1 MNTLKKYISL
11 LTCVLAGYS
20 VFAQNFTVSGY
31 VKDSASSEAIVGAT
45 IYEATTNTAVISNE
59 YGFFSLH
66 LKQGAYTLECS
77 SLGAKT
83 VTQDIQ
89 VSGNMRI
96 IFRLPSE
103 SYNIDSVVV
112 HARQH
117 TSDVVTKR
125 LTAKQIELT
134 PSTFGVPD
142 VIKVVQTMPGIKA
155 IGDGTTG
162 MYVRGGNRDQN
173 MIRIDEANI
182 YNVSHMFGY
191 ISSFNPDMLNEV
203 CFYNSYFSPEY
214 GGRISSVLDA
224 QMKEGN
230 LNSFSGSAL
239 LGVLTANAT
248 VEGPIKK
255 DVASFFVAGRRSL
268 LDIVY
273 NNFDDGGLDGNMPTF
288 YDVNAK
294 VNCKINDKNR
304 MFLSSYISSD
314 YQKFPPLFESDA
326 LNVSGTARWI
336 NELRP
341 KLFLNTAFVASKYSN
356 ETTFPDSTDRIWRI
370 GLNDYTVKT
379 KLNWYISNNQKVL
392 IGLQSSV
399 FHLTP
404 GNTGDA
410 ATSISDMQLFE
421 PSLFV
426 NHTISV
432 NNWTFMYGLRITQYH
447 NFGEATW
454 YTIDNGLAIAENKE
468 SSGIW
473 NSYTCIEPRIHIAKK
488 IKDSEFSAS
497 FTRTSQS
504 MQALSNTKLN
514 YSPSETWFCSSPNL
528 KPMEAENV
536 SIGYTLK
543 KKKIGLLAEA
553 YYRNIHNQ
561 IDYID
566 NAYLLA
572 NPYVE
577 SQVKAGKAHAYG
589 FEISVNGE
597 MKRTQFSASYSYA
610 RVVYDIPEI
619 LDEPYRAPYDMP
631 HDIKLQMT
639 HRILERWS
647 FNALWVFA
655 SGRPGTFAYG
665 YYVYEGTGIT
675 HEQRIPIYNKRNSD
689 TYPVYHRLDISLQ
702 YNGKPHKHYEQSF
715 SMGLFNVYAKKN
727 VVYYDFTGLNN
738 NPNVELDDQNY
749 LIAAYYFRACVPN
762 FTYRV
767 SFK

>member
-1 MNTLKKYISL
+1 MKTLKIYVSL
-11 LTCVLAGYS
+11 LTCIVAGFS

-31 VKDSASSEAIVGAT
+31 VKDSASSETIVGAT
-45 IYEATTNTAVISNE
+45 IYEGTTNTAVISNE

-83 VTQDIQ
+83 VRQDIQ
-89 VSGNMRI
+89 VSGNTRI
-96 IFRLPSE
+96 NFRLPSE

-182 YNVSHMFGY
+182 YNVSHMYGY

-203 CFYNSYFSPEY
+203 QFYNSYFSPEY

-230 LNSFSGSAL
+230 MNSFAGSAL

-255 DVASFFVAGRRSL
+255 DVASFFVAGRHSI
-268 LDIVY
+268 LDLIVY
-273 NNFDDGGLDGNMPTF
+273 NVDNGRGLDENIPTF
-288 YDVNAK
+288 YDMNAK
-294 VNCKINDKNR
+294 VNCNINDKNR
-304 MFLSSYISSD
+304 IFLSSYVSSD
-314 YQKFPPLFESDA
+314 KQKFPTLFKNDA

-336 NELRP
+336 SELRP
-341 KLFLNTAFVASKYSN
+341 KLFLNTSFVASKYSN
-356 ETTFPDSTDRIWRI
+356 ETTLPDSINRTWLF
-370 GLNDYTVKT
+370 GVNEYTVKS

-392 IGLQSSV
+392 VGMQSSV

-421 PSLFV
+421 PSLFA

-528 KPMEAENV
+528 KPMEAENF

-543 KKKIGLLAEA
+543 KKNIGLLAEA

-566 NAYLLA
+566 NANLRA
-572 NPYVE
+572 NPYAE

-597 MKRTQFSASYSYA
+597 MKRTQFSASYSFA
-610 RVVYDIPEI
+610 RVMYNIPEI

-631 HDIKLQMT
+631 HDIKLQVT
-639 HRILERWS
+639 QRIKERWS
-647 FNALWVFA
+647 FSALWMFT

-665 YYVYEGTGIT
+665 YYIYNDKFT
-675 HEQRIPIYNKRNSD
+675 HTKIPLYNKRNSD
-689 TYPVYHRLDISLQ
+689 TYPVYHRLDLALR

-715 SMGLFNVYAKKN
+715 SMGIFNAYAKKN
-727 VVYYDFTGLNN
+727 VQFYDFTSYGAETL
-738 NPNVELDDQNY
+738 VDQT
-749 LIAAYYFRACVPN
+749 IPAYYFRACVPN
-762 FTYRV
+762 FTYKV

>member
-1 MNTLKKYISL
+1 MKTFYKYIL
-11 LTCVLAGYS
+11 LLSCNLVGVS

-66 LKQGAYTLECS
+66 LSQGAYTLECS

-83 VTQDIQ
+83 QTQDIQ
-89 VSGNMRI
+89 VSGNTRI
-96 IFRLPSE
+96 IFRLPSQ
-103 SYNIDSVVV
+103 SYDIDKVVV
-112 HARQH
+112 HANQQ

-125 LTAKQIELT
+125 LTAKQIEWT

-142 VIKVVQTMPGIKA
+142 VIKVVQTMPGIKT
-155 IGDGTTG
+155 IGDGTTS

-191 ISSFNPDMLNEV
+191 VSSFNPDMLNEV
-203 CFYNSYFSPEY
+203 RFYNSYFSPEF

-230 LNSFSGSAL
+230 QNSYSGSAL
-239 LGVLTANAT
+239 MSVLTANAT

-255 DVASFFVAGRRSL
+255 DVASFFVAGRHSI
-268 LDIVY
+268 LDVIVY
-273 NNFDDGGLDGNMPTF
+273 DIANDDGLDGNIPTF
-288 YDVNAK
+288 YDMNAK
-294 VNCKINDKNR
+294 VNCKINDRNR
-304 MFLSSYISSD
+304 IFLSSYISSD
-314 YQKFPPLFESDA
+314 KQKFPSLFENNA

-336 NELRP
+336 SELCP
-341 KLFLNTAFVASKYSN
+341 KLFLTTSVVASKYSN
-356 ETTFPDSTDRIWRI
+356 ETTIPDSTDRTWLVGI
-370 GLNDYTVKT
+370 NEYTAKS
-379 KLNWYISNNQKVL
+379 KLNWYISNKQKVQV
-392 IGLQSSV
+392 GLQSSV

-421 PSLFV
+421 PSLFA

-447 NFGEATW
+447 NFGNATW
-454 YTIDNGLAIAENKE
+454 YTIDNGMAIAENKE

-473 NSYTCIEPRIHIAKK
+473 NSYTCVEPRIHVAKK
-488 IKDSEFSAS
+488 VKDSEFSAS

-504 MQALSNTKLN
+504 MQALSNTKLT
-514 YSPSETWFCSSPNL
+514 YSLLETWFCSSPNL
-528 KPMEAENV
+528 KPMEAENF

-566 NAYLLA
+566 NANLRA
-572 NPYVE
+572 NPYAE

-589 FEISVNGE
+589 FEIAVNREG
-597 MKRTQFSASYSYA
+597 KRNQISASYSFSKVMYN
-610 RVVYDIPEI
+610 IPEI

-631 HDIKLQMT
+631 HDIKLQVT
-639 HRILERWS
+639 QRIKKRWS
-647 FNALWVFA
+647 FSALWVFA
-655 SGRPGTFAYG
+655 SGRPGTFAHG
-665 YYVYEGTGIT
+665 YYTYDEPSIWYVKK
-675 HEQRIPIYNKRNSD
+675 IPLYNKRNSD
-689 TYPVYHRLDISLQ
+689 TYPVYHRLDIALH
-702 YNGKPHKHYEQSF
+702 YNGKPHKHYEQSL
-715 SMGLFNVYAKKN
+715 SLGLFNVYAKKN
-727 VVYYDFTGLNN
+727 ILYYDFGVYKVNDELVYNY
-738 NPNVELDDQNY
+738 NV
-749 LIAAYYFRACVPN
+749 AAYYFRACVPN
-762 FTYRV
+762 FTYKV

>member
-1 MNTLKKYISL
+1 MKTFYKYIL
-11 LTCVLAGYS
+11 LLFCNLAGFS
-20 VFAQNFTVSGY
+20 VFAQDFSITGY

-59 YGFFSLH
+59 YGFFNMR
-66 LKQGAYTLECS
+66 LKPGTYTLECS

-83 VTQDIQ
+83 QTQDIK
-89 VSGNMRI
+89 VSGNTRI

-103 SYNIDSVVV
+103 SYSIDSVVV

-142 VIKVVQTMPGIKA
+142 VIKVVQTMPGIKT

-182 YNVSHMFGY
+182 YNVSHMYGY
-191 ISSFNPDMLNEV
+191 VSSFNPDMLNEV
-203 CFYNSYFSPEY
+203 QFYNSYFSPEY

-239 LGVLTANAT
+239 MSVMTANAT

-255 DVASFFVAGRRSL
+255 DVASFFVAGRRSI
-268 LDIVY
+268 LDIIRKYGDFGINV
-273 NNFDDGGLDGNMPTF
+273 PTF

-294 VNCKINDKNR
+294 INCKINDRNR
-304 MFLSSYISSD
+304 IFISSYISSD
-314 YQKFPPLFESDA
+314 KQKYPPLFENDA
-326 LNVSGTARWI
+326 LNASGTARWI
-336 NELRP
+336 SELRP
-341 KLFLNTAFVASKYSN
+341 KLFLTTSVVASKYSN
-356 ETTFPDSTDRIWRI
+356 ETELQDSINRTWMV
-370 GLNDYTVKT
+370 GLNECTAKS

-392 IGLQSSV
+392 VGLQSSV

-404 GNTGDA
+404 GNTGNA
-410 ATSISDMQLFE
+410 TTSISDMQLFE
-421 PSLFV
+421 PSLFA

-447 NFGEATW
+447 NFGDATW
-454 YTIDNGLAIAENKE
+454 YTIDNGLTIAENKE

-514 YSPSETWFCSSPNL
+514 YSLLETWFCSSPNL

-543 KKKIGLLAEA
+543 KKNIGLLAEA
-553 YYRNIHNQ
+553 YYRNIQNQ

-566 NAYLLA
+566 NANLRA

-577 SQVKAGKAHAYG
+577 SQVKAGKTHAYG

-597 MKRTQFSASYSYA
+597 MKRTQFSASYSFA
-610 RVVYDIPEI
+610 RVMYDIPEI

-631 HDIKLQMT
+631 HDIKLQVT
-639 HRILERWS
+639 QRIKERWS
-647 FNALWVFA
+647 FSALWVFA

-665 YYVYEGTGIT
+665 YYKYDG
-675 HEQRIPIYNKRNSD
+675 RKIPLYNKRNSD
-689 TYPVYHRLDISLQ
+689 TYPVYHRLDLAL
-702 YNGKPHKHYEQSF
+702 HY
-715 SMGLFNVYAKKN
+715 
-727 VVYYDFTGLNN
+727 
-738 NPNVELDDQNY
+738 
-749 LIAAYYFRACVPN
+749 
-762 FTYRV
+762 
-767 SFK
+767 

>member
-1 MNTLKKYISL
+1 MKTFYKYIL
-11 LTCVLAGYS
+11 LLSYNLVGFS

-66 LKQGAYTLECS
+66 LNQGAYTLECS
-77 SLGAKT
+77 SLGAKPQ
-83 VTQDIQ
+83 TQDIQ
-89 VSGNMRI
+89 VSGNTRVV
-96 IFRLPSE
+96 FRLPSQ
-103 SYNIDSVVV
+103 SYDIDKVVV
-112 HARQH
+112 HANQQ

-142 VIKVVQTMPGIKA
+142 VIKVVQTMPGIKT
-155 IGDGTTG
+155 IGDGTTS

-182 YNVSHMFGY
+182 YNVSHMYGY
-191 ISSFNPDMLNEV
+191 VSSFNPDMLNEV
-203 CFYNSYFSPEY
+203 RFYNSYFSPEY

-239 LGVLTANAT
+239 MSVMTANAT

-255 DVASFFVAGRRSL
+255 DVASFFVAGRHSI

-273 NNFDDGGLDGNMPTF
+273 NNYNGGDIFVNLPTF

-294 VNCKINDKNR
+294 VNCKINDRNR
-304 MFLSSYISSD
+304 IFLSSYISSD
-314 YQKFPPLFESDA
+314 KQKYPPLFENDA
-326 LNVSGTARWI
+326 LNASGTARWI
-336 NELRP
+336 SELRP
-341 KLFLNTAFVASKYSN
+341 KLFLTTSVVASKYSN
-356 ETTFPDSTDRIWRI
+356 ETIFPDSTNRTWLV
-370 GLNDYTVKT
+370 GVNEYTAKS

-392 IGLQSSV
+392 VGLQSSV

-410 ATSISDMQLFE
+410 TTSISNMQLFE
-421 PSLFV
+421 PSLFA

-447 NFGEATW
+447 NFGNATW

-473 NSYTCIEPRIHIAKK
+473 NSYTCVEPRIHVAKK
-488 IKDSEFSAS
+488 VKDSEYSAS

-514 YSPSETWFCSSPNL
+514 YSSLETWFCSSPNL
-528 KPMEAENV
+528 KPMEAENF

-566 NAYLLA
+566 NANLRA

-577 SQVKAGKAHAYG
+577 SQVKAGMARAYG
-589 FEISVNGE
+589 FELAVNREG
-597 MKRTQFSASYSYA
+597 KRNQISASYSFA
-610 RVVYDIPEI
+610 RVMYNIPEI

-631 HDIKLQMT
+631 HDIKLQVT
-639 HRILERWS
+639 QRIKERWS
-647 FNALWVFA
+647 FSALWVFA
-655 SGRPGTFAYG
+655 SGRPGTFAHG
-665 YYVYEGTGIT
+665 YYTYDEPNVRYIKK
-675 HEQRIPIYNKRNSD
+675 IPLYNKRNSD
-689 TYPVYHRLDISLQ
+689 TYPVYHRLDIALH
-702 YNGKPHKHYEQSF
+702 YNGKPHKHYEQSL
-715 SMGLFNVYAKKN
+715 SLGIFNVYAKKN
-727 VVYYDFTGLNN
+727 ILYYDFGVYKMNDELVYNY
-738 NPNVELDDQNY
+738 NV
-749 LIAAYYFRACVPN
+749 AAYYFRACVPN
-762 FTYRV
+762 FTYKV

>member
-1 MNTLKKYISL
+1 MKTFYKYIL
-11 LTCVLAGYS
+11 LSICVLAGYS
-20 VFAQNFTVSGY
+20 VFSQNFTVSGY

-66 LKQGAYTLECS
+66 LSQGTYNLECS

-89 VSGNMRI
+89 VSGNTRVV
-96 IFRLPSE
+96 FRLPSE

-142 VIKVVQTMPGIKA
+142 VIKVVQTMPGIKT

-182 YNVSHMFGY
+182 YNVSHMYGY

-230 LNSFSGSAL
+230 MNSFAGSAL
-239 LGVLTANAT
+239 LSVMTANAT

-255 DVASFFVAGRRSL
+255 DVASFFVAGRRSI
-268 LDIVY
+268 LDIIKKYGDFGINV
-273 NNFDDGGLDGNMPTF
+273 PTF

-304 MFLSSYISSD
+304 VFLSSYISSD
-314 YQKFPPLFESDA
+314 YQKYLPLFKNNA

-336 NELRP
+336 SELRP
-341 KLFLNTAFVASKYSN
+341 KLFLTTSFVASKYSN
-356 ETTFPDSTDRIWRI
+356 ETTFPDSTDRTWRI
-370 GLNDYTVKT
+370 GLNEYTAKS

-392 IGLQSSV
+392 VGLQSSV

-410 ATSISDMQLFE
+410 ATSISNMQLFE
-421 PSLFV
+421 PSLFA

-447 NFGEATW
+447 NFGNATW

-528 KPMEAENV
+528 KPMEAENF

-543 KKKIGLLAEA
+543 KKNIGLLAEA

-597 MKRTQFSASYSYA
+597 MKRTQFSASYSFA
-610 RVVYDIPEI
+610 RVMYNIPEI

-631 HDIKLQMT
+631 HDIKLQIT
-639 HRILERWS
+639 QRIKERWS
-647 FNALWVFA
+647 FSALWVFA
-655 SGRPGTFAYG
+655 SGRPGTFAHG
-665 YYVYEGTGIT
+665 YYTYDEPNVRYIKK
-675 HEQRIPIYNKRNSD
+675 IPLYNKRNSD
-689 TYPVYHRLDISLQ
+689 TYPVYHRLDLALH

-715 SMGLFNVYAKKN
+715 SMGIFNAYAKKN
-727 VVYYDFTGLNN
+727 VVYYDFGVYTMNN
-738 NPNVELDDQNY
+738 ELVYKYNV
-749 LIAAYYFRACVPN
+749 AAYYFRACVPN
-762 FTYRV
+762 FTYKV

>member
-1 MNTLKKYISL
+1 MKTFKKYVFL
-11 LTCVLAGYS
+11 LTCVLAGIS
-20 VFAQNFTVSGY
+20 VFAQNFTISGY
-31 VKDSASSEAIVGAT
+31 VKDNASSEAIVGAT

-142 VIKVVQTMPGIKA
+142 VIKVVQTMPGIKT

-182 YNVSHMFGY
+182 YNVSHMYGY
-191 ISSFNPDMLNEV
+191 VSSFNPDMLNEV
-203 CFYNSYFSPEY
+203 RFYNSYFSPEY

-239 LGVLTANAT
+239 LSVMTANAT

-255 DVASFFVAGRRSL
+255 DVASFFVAGRRSI
-268 LDIVY
+268 LDLIRKYGDFGINV
-273 NNFDDGGLDGNMPTF
+273 PTF

-294 VNCKINDKNR
+294 VNCKINDRNR
-304 MFLSSYISSD
+304 VFLSSYISSD
-314 YQKFPPLFESDA
+314 YQKYPPFLESDA

-336 NELRP
+336 SELRP
-341 KLFLNTAFVASKYSN
+341 KLFLTTSFVASKYSN
-356 ETTFPDSTDRIWRI
+356 ETTIPDSTDRTWLVGI
-370 GLNDYTVKT
+370 NEYTAKS
-379 KLNWYISNNQKVL
+379 KLNWYISNKQKVL
-392 IGLQSSV
+392 VGLQSSV

-421 PSLFV
+421 PSLFA

-447 NFGEATW
+447 NFGNATW

-473 NSYTCIEPRIHIAKK
+473 NSYTCVEPRIHVAKK
-488 IKDSEFSAS
+488 VKDSEFSAS

-528 KPMEAENV
+528 KPVEAENF

-543 KKKIGLLAEA
+543 KKNIGLLAEA

-566 NAYLLA
+566 NANLRA
-572 NPYVE
+572 NPYAE
-577 SQVKAGKAHAYG
+577 SQVKAGKAHTYG
-589 FEISVNGE
+589 FELAVNREG
-597 MKRTQFSASYSYA
+597 KRNQISASYSFA
-610 RVVYDIPEI
+610 RVMYNIPEI

-631 HDIKLQMT
+631 HDIKLQVT
-639 HRILERWS
+639 QRIKERWS
-647 FNALWVFA
+647 FSALWVFA

-665 YYVYEGTGIT
+665 YYIYSDDLTYT
-675 HEQRIPIYNKRNSD
+675 KIPLYNKRNSD
-689 TYPVYHRLDISLQ
+689 TYPVYHRLDLALH

-715 SMGLFNVYAKKN
+715 SMGIFNAYAKKN
-727 VVYYDFTGLNN
+727 IQFYDFTSYGSEDLLKHSI
-738 NPNVELDDQNY
+738 PV
-749 LIAAYYFRACVPN
+749 YYFRACVPN
-762 FTYRV
+762 FTYKV

>member
-1 MNTLKKYISL
+1 MKTLKKYVFL
-11 LTCVLAGYS
+11 FTCVLAGIT

-77 SLGAKT
+77 SLGAKI
-83 VTQDIQ
+83 VTQDIH
-89 VSGNMRI
+89 VSGNTRI
-96 IFRLPSE
+96 NFRLPSE

-142 VIKVVQTMPGIKA
+142 VIKVVQTMPGIKT

-230 LNSFSGSAL
+230 LNSFGGSAL
-239 LGVLTANAT
+239 LSVLTANAT

-255 DVASFFVAGRRSL
+255 DVASFFVAGRRST
-268 LDIVY
+268 LDIIKRYGDFGIDV
-273 NNFDDGGLDGNMPTF
+273 PTF

-304 MFLSSYISSD
+304 VFLSTYISSD
-314 YQKFPPLFESDA
+314 YQEYPPFIESDA
-326 LNVSGTARWI
+326 LNVSGTVRWI
-336 NELRP
+336 SELRP
-341 KLFLNTAFVASKYSN
+341 KLFLTTSFVASKYCN
-356 ETTFPDSTDRIWRI
+356 ETNFMDSTDRTWLV
-370 GLNDYTVKT
+370 GLDEYTAKS

-392 IGLQSSV
+392 VGMQSSV

-410 ATSISDMQLFE
+410 ANSISDMQLFE
-421 PSLFV
+421 PSLFA

-447 NFGEATW
+447 NFGKATW

-504 MQALSNTKLN
+504 MQSLSNTKLN
-514 YSPSETWFCSSPNL
+514 YSLLETWFCSSPNL

-543 KKKIGLLAEA
+543 KKNIGLLAEA
-553 YYRNIHNQ
+553 YYRNIQNQ

-566 NAYLLA
+566 NANLRA
-572 NPYVE
+572 NPYAE

-589 FEISVNGE
+589 FEISVNREG
-597 MKRTQFSASYSYA
+597 KRNQISASYSFA
-610 RVVYDIPEI
+610 RVMYNIPEI

-631 HDIKLQMT
+631 HDIKLQVT
-639 HRILERWS
+639 QRIKERWS
-647 FNALWVFA
+647 FSALWVFT
-655 SGRPGTFAYG
+655 SGRPGTFACG
-665 YYVYEGTGIT
+665 YYVYEGTGIF
-675 HEQRIPIYNKRNSD
+675 HDQKIPIYNKRNSD
-689 TYPVYHRLDISLQ
+689 TYPVYHRLDIALH
-702 YNGKPHKHYEQSF
+702 YNGKPHKHYEQSL
-715 SMGLFNVYAKKN
+715 SLGLFNVYAKKN
-727 VVYYDFTGLNN
+727 ILYYDFTELRD
-738 NPNVELDDQNY
+738 NPNVEIEYNY
-749 LIAAYYFRACVPN
+749 NVAAYYFRACVPN
-762 FTYRV
+762 FTYKV

>member
-1 MNTLKKYISL
+1 MKTFYKYIL
-11 LTCVLAGYS
+11 LLSCNLAVFS
-20 VFAQNFTVSGY
+20 VFAQDFSITGY

-59 YGFFSLH
+59 YGFFNMR
-66 LKQGAYTLECS
+66 LKPGTYTLECS

-83 VTQDIQ
+83 LTQDIQ
-89 VSGNMRI
+89 VSGNTRI
-96 IFRLPSE
+96 VFRLPSE

-142 VIKVVQTMPGIKA
+142 VIKVVQTMPGIKT
-155 IGDGTTG
+155 IGDGTTS

-182 YNVSHMFGY
+182 YNVSHMYGY
-191 ISSFNPDMLNEV
+191 VSSFNPDMLNEV
-203 CFYNSYFSPEY
+203 QFYNSYFSPEF

-239 LGVLTANAT
+239 MSVLTANAT

-255 DVASFFVAGRRSL
+255 DVASFFVAGRRSI
-268 LDIVY
+268 LDIIKKYGDFGIDV
-273 NNFDDGGLDGNMPTF
+273 PTF

-304 MFLSSYISSD
+304 VFLSSYFSSD
-314 YQKFPPLFESDA
+314 YQKCPPFIESDA
-326 LNVSGTARWI
+326 LNASGTARWI
-336 NELRP
+336 SELRP
-341 KLFLNTAFVASKYSN
+341 KLFLTTSFVASKYSN
-356 ETTFPDSTDRIWRI
+356 KTNFIDSTNRTWLI
-370 GLNDYTVKT
+370 GLNECTAKS

-392 IGLQSSV
+392 VGLQSSV

-410 ATSISDMQLFE
+410 ATSISDVQLFE
-421 PSLFV
+421 PSLFA

-447 NFGEATW
+447 NFGNATW
-454 YTIDNGLAIAENKE
+454 YTIDNGMAIAENKE

-473 NSYTCIEPRIHIAKK
+473 NSYTCVEPRIHIAKK
-488 IKDSEFSAS
+488 VKDSELSAS

-504 MQALSNTKLN
+504 MQALSNSKLT
-514 YSPSETWFCSSPNL
+514 YSSLETWFCSSPNL
-528 KPMEAENV
+528 KPMEAENF

-566 NAYLLA
+566 NANLRA
-572 NPYVE
+572 NPYAE

-589 FEISVNGE
+589 FEISVNREG
-597 MKRTQFSASYSYA
+597 KRNQISASYSFA
-610 RVVYDIPEI
+610 RVMYNIPEI

-631 HDIKLQMT
+631 HDIKLQLT
-639 HRILERWS
+639 HRIKERWS
-647 FNALWVFA
+647 FSALWVFT
-655 SGRPGTFAYG
+655 SGRPGTFACG
-665 YYVYEGTGIT
+665 YFVYEGTGIF
-675 HEQRIPIYNKRNSD
+675 HDQKIPIYNKRNSD
-689 TYPVYHRLDISLQ
+689 TYPVYHRLDIALH
-702 YNGKPHKHYEQSF
+702 YNGKPHKHYEQSL
-715 SMGLFNVYAKKN
+715 SLGLFNVYAKKN
-727 VVYYDFTGLNN
+727 ILYYDYTGLRD
-738 NPNVELDDQNY
+738 NPNVEIEYNY
-749 LIAAYYFRACVPN
+749 NVAAYYFRACVPN
-762 FTYRV
+762 FTYKV

>member
-1 MNTLKKYISL
+1 MKTFYKYIL
-11 LTCVLAGYS
+11 LLFCNLAGFS
-20 VFAQNFTVSGY
+20 VFAQDFSITGY

-59 YGFFSLH
+59 YGFFNMR
-66 LKQGAYTLECS
+66 LKPGTYTLECS

-83 VTQDIQ
+83 QTQDIK
-89 VSGNMRI
+89 VSGNTRI

-103 SYNIDSVVV
+103 SYSIDSVVV

-142 VIKVVQTMPGIKA
+142 VIKVVQTMPGIKT

-182 YNVSHMFGY
+182 YNVSHMYGY
-191 ISSFNPDMLNEV
+191 VSSFNPDMLNEV
-203 CFYNSYFSPEY
+203 QFYNSYFSPEY

-239 LGVLTANAT
+239 MSVMTANAT

-255 DVASFFVAGRRSL
+255 DVASFFVAGRRSI
-268 LDIVY
+268 LDIIRKYGDFGINV
-273 NNFDDGGLDGNMPTF
+273 PTF

-294 VNCKINDKNR
+294 INCKINDRNR
-304 MFLSSYISSD
+304 IFISSYISSD
-314 YQKFPPLFESDA
+314 KQKYPPLFENDA
-326 LNVSGTARWI
+326 LNASGTARWI
-336 NELRP
+336 SELRP
-341 KLFLNTAFVASKYSN
+341 KLFLTTSVVASKYSN
-356 ETTFPDSTDRIWRI
+356 ETELQDSINRTWMV
-370 GLNDYTVKT
+370 GLNECTAKS

-392 IGLQSSV
+392 VGLQSSV

-404 GNTGDA
+404 GNTGNA
-410 ATSISDMQLFE
+410 TTSISDMQLFE
-421 PSLFV
+421 PSLFA

-447 NFGEATW
+447 NFGDATW
-454 YTIDNGLAIAENKE
+454 YTIDNGLTIAENKE

-514 YSPSETWFCSSPNL
+514 YSLLETWFCSSPNL

-543 KKKIGLLAEA
+543 KKNIGLLAEA

-566 NAYLLA
+566 NANLRA
-572 NPYVE
+572 NPYAE
-577 SQVKAGKAHAYG
+577 SQVKAGKARAYG
-589 FEISVNGE
+589 FEIAVNREG
-597 MKRTQFSASYSYA
+597 KRNQFSASYSFA
-610 RVVYDIPEI
+610 RVMYNIPEI

-631 HDIKLQMT
+631 HDIKLQVT
-639 HRILERWS
+639 QRIKERWS
-647 FNALWVFA
+647 FSALWVFA
-655 SGRPGTFAYG
+655 SGRPGTFAHG
-665 YYVYEGTGIT
+665 YYTYDEPTVRYVKK
-675 HEQRIPIYNKRNSD
+675 IPLYNKRNSD
-689 TYPVYHRLDISLQ
+689 TYPVYHRLDLALH

-715 SMGLFNVYAKKN
+715 SMGIFNAYAKKN
-727 VVYYDFTGLNN
+727 VVYYDFGVYKVNDELVYKY
-738 NPNVELDDQNY
+738 NV
-749 LIAAYYFRACVPN
+749 AAYYFRACVPN
-762 FTYRV
+762 FTYKV